1 MLTGHKLVN
10 LANQRREAPEII
22 TSWPFK
28 KTAAQPEK
36 KTETNKNQTKTKQQK
51 TKLKT
56 KTNSKIK
63 ELQKKNFWKKKEVML
78 KNKNR
83 LNLFLKGLRKRVK

>member
-28 KTAAQPEK
+28 KLQHNQEK
-36 KTETNKNQTKTKQQK
+36 KTETNKNQAKTKQQK

-63 ELQKKNFWKKKEVML
+63 ELKKKTFE
-78 KNKNR
+78 KK
-83 LNLFLKGLRKRVK
+83 KGSNAEK